1 MKNIISELG
10 ARFLKTISFL
20 PLGFLYG
27 ISNLFYLIL
36 YRILKYR
43 LKVVRE
49 NLSNS
54 FPDKTDIERLEIE
67 KRYYRFLSDLI
78 VESVKGFS
86 INEKDLKKR
95 VSYESTEYYDKLFF
109 DGKNAIVVMGHLGN
123 WEWICRSAPFFL
135 QNKVLVAYKPL
146 SNINMDALM
155 YKSRSEF
162 GSVPVPM
169 SQVAR
174 VVLEEKEPFLLILV
188 ADQSPSDRNSSIWV
202 KFLNQ
207 ETAVLPGVEKLA
219 KKFNLPVIF
228 NNIKLT
234 KRGHYECSYE
244 VLIEDSKNAPDGS
257 ITLMHSKALEQA
269 IKKQDFA
276 WIWSHRR
283 WKMKP

>member
-1 MKNIISELG
+1 MKKLFSNLG
-10 ARFLKTISFL
+10 ALLLKAISFL
-20 PLGFLYG
+20 PLGVLYLL
-27 ISNLFYLIL
+27 SNIFYLIL
-36 YRILKYR
+36 YTILKYR

-49 NLSNS
+49 NLINS
-54 FPDKTDIERLEIE
+54 FPDKSNTELLEIE
-67 KRYYRFLSDLI
+67 KRYYRFLCDLI

-86 INEKDLKKR
+86 INKKELMKR
-95 VSYESTEYYDKLFF
+95 ISYESTEYYDKLYYE
-109 DGKNAIVVMGHLGN
+109 GKNAIVVMGHLGN
-123 WEWICRSAPFFL
+123 WEWICRSAPL
-135 QNKVLVAYKPL
+135 YLKNKVLVAYKPL
-146 SNINMDALM
+146 SDANMDALM
-155 YKSRSEF
+155 YKTRSEF
-162 GSVPVPM
+162 GSVPIPM

-174 VVLEEKEPFLLILV
+174 VILEEKEPFLLILV
-188 ADQSPSDRNSSIWV
+188 ADQSPSDRNSAIWK

-234 KRGHYECSYE
+234 KRGYYECSYK
-244 VLIEDSKNAPDGS
+244 VLVEESKSTSEGS
-257 ITLMHSKALEQA
+257 ITEMHCHALEQA